1 MSLPKWKYFRHTNS
15 TQSDVNALQKPQ
27 MKLKIENYQDGNF
40 KAVLFIKVGMYFLEV
55 SILN

>member
-1 MSLPKWKYFRHTNS
+1 
-15 TQSDVNALQKPQ
+15 
-27 MKLKIENYQDGNF
+27 MKLKIESYQDGNF